1 MTELD
6 ERIFPALTSRPA
18 FETWQVAAI
27 RLPGWLPRAGGE
39 PFRPW
44 VALCMSLESGKVVP
58 TEPGPEDE
66 IPSLLVDA
74 VTQAGRK
81 WRSRPARVQIAEGAG
96 AGALK
101 GLLAPFGVAV
111 EVRPD
116 LPEMSRTVET
126 LRRRVGLEDPRPGPL
141 TGAGV
146 TPERLA
152 AFARAAAGFLEASG
166 WRHLSHEDRVRIEA
180 PEVVADLRCFVLD
193 HNGGRTA
200 PELHFFAESKGLPLD
215 FEAGGDPWEDE
226 AEVWEDDPEEEW
238 EVSFLKPWAAPSED
252 GDLWEEHGLPW
263 AGGGFIPVARCW
275 QEGYFRRPDR
285 RQLALFEGL
294 LAALAATRE
303 EDLDAGR
310 WEKRV
315 DTAEGPIRLVLTLP
329 DLLEPPEE
337 ERPMG
342 LDIVWRVM
350 ERSMRGM
357 RKLLAGGESPLEM
370 DEDGRLS
377 FSGPIESLPAELETP
392 EGRAEALLDRAYA
405 ARGRRA
411 VLLARQA
418 LEVWPDCADAYNL
431 LGERAPDSE
440 SAGRL
445 FELGMAAGERALGP
459 AAFAE
464 TAGHFW
470 GVLETRPYMRAR
482 EGLAQSLV
490 ERKRYAEAAEHLQEM
505 LRLNPEDNQ
514 GVRHSLVNVLIALDR
529 DAEAWELLD
538 RYAEDHLALLEYPR
552 ALLRFR
558 AEGDS
563 LEARR
568 ALKRAVQANRLV
580 PGILLHTRAITRGFS
595 HFAPGREEEAAF
607 YVILALGT
615 WAGTEGALD
624 WLRKRTTLPA
634 RPKKKSKTKKGR
646 KRR

>member
-6 ERIFPALTSRPA
+6 RHIFPALTSRP
-18 FETWQVAAI
+18 FETWQVAAV
-27 RLPGWLPRAGGE
+27 RLPGWLPRTGGE

-44 VALCMSLESGKVVP
+44 VALCASLESGKVVP

-66 IPSLLVDA
+66 IPSLLMDA
-74 VTQAGRK
+74 VIRASRK
-81 WRSRPARVQIAEGAG
+81 WRSRPARVQIADGAG
-96 AGALK
+96 AEALE
-101 GLLAPFGVAV
+101 GLLAPFGVAI

-116 LPEMSRTVET
+116 LPELSQRVEA
-126 LRRRVGLEDPRPGPL
+126 LSQRLGLEDPRPGPL

-146 TPERLA
+146 TLERLA

-180 PEVVADLRCFVLD
+180 PEVEADLRCFVLD
-193 HNGGRTA
+193 RQGGRTA
-200 PELHFFAESKGLPLD
+200 PELYFFPDPEDLPLD
-215 FEAGGDPWEDE
+215 AGAGDDPW
-226 AEVWEDDPEEEW
+226 EEEW
-238 EVSFLKPWAAPSED
+238 EVNFLRPWAAPSAD
-252 GDLWEEHGLPW
+252 ANLWEEHGLPW
-263 AGGGFIPVARCW
+263 AGSGFISVAGFW
-275 QEGYFRRPDR
+275 QDGAFRRPDR
-285 RQLALFEGL
+285 RQLAFFEGL

-315 DTAEGPIRLVLTLP
+315 TTAEGPIRFVLTLP
-329 DLLEPPEE
+329 DLLEPEE
-337 ERPMG
+337 ERPPG
-342 LDIVWRVM
+342 VEIVWRVL

-357 RKLLAGGESPLEM
+357 RKLLASGDSPLEM
-370 DEDGRLS
+370 DEDGVLS
-377 FSGPIESLPAELETP
+377 FSGPIESLPDEPDTP
-392 EGRAEALLDRAYA
+392 EGHAEVLLDRAYA

-431 LGERAPDSE
+431 LGERAPDPE

-464 TAGHFW
+464 AAGHFW

-482 EGLAQSLV
+482 RGLAESLA
-490 ERKRYAEAAEHLQEM
+490 ERKRYAEAAEHFQEM

-529 DAEAWELLD
+529 GAEAGELLD

-558 AEGDS
+558 AEEDS
-563 LEARR
+563 PEAKR
-568 ALKRAVQANRLV
+568 ALKRAVQANRFV
-580 PGILLHTRAITRGFS
+580 PGFLLRTRGVTEEPS
-595 HFAPGREEEAAF
+595 HFAPGRQEEAAL
-607 YVILALGT
+607 YIVLSLDT

-634 RPKKKSKTKKGR
+634 RPKKKGKTKRGR
-646 KRR
+646 KKRR